1 MGNKSNSETIFSMKS
16 RNIPILINETS
27 TATGNERKRMRVKLI
42 SESANPK
49 NETIHKNEI
58 YFVVSQNTSEKKVLT
73 N

>member
-49 NETIHKNEI
+49 NETI
-58 YFVVSQNTSEKKVLT
+58 YKK
-73 N
+73 